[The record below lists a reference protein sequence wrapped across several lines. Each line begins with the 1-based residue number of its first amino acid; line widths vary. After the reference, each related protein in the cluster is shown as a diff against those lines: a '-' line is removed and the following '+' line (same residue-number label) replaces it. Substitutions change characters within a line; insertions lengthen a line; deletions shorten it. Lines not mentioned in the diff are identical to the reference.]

1 MLEKSLKAIPLIA
14 ASLIS
19 STALFGFAPAPLLS
33 QARAQPAQQTDSL
46 TDLENKVTKL
56 EEKKANN
63 RMGVTQPSRPELRDE
78 VSFIVEGSGLYW
90 KAEQEGMEYAVQSP
104 DLFATGV
111 MNHGK
116 ILTHDFDWNGGFR
129 IGLGLHLPYDSW
141 ELKALWTRYCNSS
154 TVHHHK
160 SNAEFSPTFFN
171 FASVA
176 WFATHAKSHYSI
188 EYNTVD
194 ATLQRDYFVSRSL
207 TLRPIFGVRGAW
219 IDQHFSQH
227 FYGGPGGLG
236 VFGDIT
242 GKQVTKVKNDF
253 SAGGIFGGINLNF
266 CFSRNWSIYG
276 DLAGSLLWGSFDV
289 RVKSRIT
296 GENITGDH
304 PFSNVKANTS
314 NLKTNVQ
321 TGLGLQWQATL
332 GKDRVRLL
340 FSAGYEILFWF
351 SQNNAPRFVFP
362 GVLNNGYYEA
372 NGSLTLQGGT
382 FRGLLEF

>member
-14 ASLIS
+14 ASLFT
-19 STALFGFAPAPLLS
+19 STALFGFAHAPLLS
-33 QARAQPAQQTDSL
+33 QVSQPMQQTDSL
-46 TDLENKVTKL
+46 TDLENKVSQL

-78 VSFIVEGSGLYW
+78 VSFIIEGYGLYW
-90 KAEQEGMEYAVQSP
+90 KAEQEGMEYAVKSP
-104 DLFATGV
+104 DPFASGV
-111 MNHGK
+111 MHKGK
-116 ILTHDFDWNGGFR
+116 LLTHDFDWNGGFR
-129 IGLGLHLPYDSW
+129 VGIGLHLPYDSW

-154 TVHHHK
+154 TVHHHT
-160 SNAEFSPTFFN
+160 SNPDFSPTFFSLPN
-171 FASVA
+171 VA

-227 FYGGPGGLG
+227 FHGGPGGIGL
-236 VFGDIT
+236 FGPAT
-242 GKQVTKVKNDF
+242 GTQKVHVKNDF
-253 SAGGIFGGINLNF
+253 WGAGIFGGINLNF
-266 CFSRNWSIYG
+266 CFNRQWSIYG
-276 DLAGSLLWGSFDV
+276 DLAGSLLWGHFDV
-289 RVKSRIT
+289 KVKNRIT
-296 GENITGDH
+296 GVNISGAH
-304 PFSNVKANTS
+304 PSGNVKSETS
-314 NLKTNVQ
+314 NLKANVQ
-321 TGLGLQWQATL
+321 TGLGLQWQTTFS
-332 GKDRVRLL
+332 KSRYRLL

-362 GVLNNGYYEA
+362 GTLNNGYYES

-382 FRGLLEF
+382 FRGLFEF